1 MKDITTEEEK
11 LRQLNRKLSK
21 HISMVEAQ
29 LASKET
35 VQERLT
41 STIAMITHDLKTPL
55 TGMKLFADIL
65 LDQAGNGDTEMCAK
79 YLAMISAEAE
89 RASRMIVNIVDMQ
102 DIYNSTAE
110 WREVEADVVQL
121 VAMCA
126 RPFKRWC
133 AAKQIGFNY
142 ASDVEHL
149 LMSLDAGRIS
159 RLVSGL
165 LANAFRFTEAG
176 SVKIELQ
183 SQGEKLR
190 LLVSD
195 TGPGISDERLKN
207 LIQPHQER
215 PGLGKDIGLAF
226 ATAVVGH
233 YQGQIWAESAVGKG
247 SVFYVELPFLVS
259 SESINVA
266 GDR

>member
-1 MKDITTEEEK
+1 MKDVTTEEEK
-11 LRQLNRKLSK
+11 LRQLNRKLSER
-21 HISMVEAQ
+21 ISIVEAQ

-65 LDQAGNGDTEMCAK
+65 LAQAGDGDTGMCVK

-89 RASRMIVNIVDMQ
+89 RASRMIVNIADLQ
-102 DIYNSTAE
+102 DICNSTAE
-110 WREVEADVVQL
+110 WRDVETDVVRL

-126 RPFKRWC
+126 RPFKCWC
-133 AAKQIGFNY
+133 AAKGIGFNY

-149 LMSLDAGRIS
+149 LMPLDEDRFS

-176 SVKIELQ
+176 TVTLVLQ
-183 SQGEKLR
+183 SKGEKLR
-190 LLVSD
+190 LVVSD
-195 TGPGISDERLKN
+195 TGSGISDERLKD
-207 LIQPHQER
+207 LIHPHQDR
-215 PGLGKDIGLAF
+215 PGPGKDICLAF
-226 ATAVVGH
+226 ATAVVEH
-233 YQGQIWAESAVGKG
+233 YQGRIWAESAVGNG
-247 SVFYVELPFLVS
+247 SVFYVELPFQEG
-259 SESINVA
+259 SELIDVA
-266 GDR
+266 GNR